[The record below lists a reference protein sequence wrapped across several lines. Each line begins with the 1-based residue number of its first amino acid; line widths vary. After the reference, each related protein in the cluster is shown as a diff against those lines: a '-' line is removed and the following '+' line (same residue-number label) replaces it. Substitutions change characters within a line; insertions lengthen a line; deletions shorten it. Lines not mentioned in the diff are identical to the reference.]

1 MFAFA
6 AFAIGTIVQEFV
18 RGVRARKAMTGER
31 APLAFVTLIRRNRRR
46 YGGYT
51 VHFGMAVLFI
61 GVAASSAF
69 QHVHT
74 VQLKKGQSTEI
85 GRGYTARYDG
95 PTSRID
101 VDADGVERLVFG
113 AKLTVSKK
121 DKKVAVLK
129 PERGYY
135 PIEGAPFA
143 GAVGRYFDGESTSEI
158 AMKAGLGLDIWSA
171 VTPDLDPT
179 LAIVK
184 KGDAVFKQASGKLSA
199 QDYSTAL
206 GTTIRSLTDN
216 YAKSAPPATFR
227 LIVSPMVTW
236 IWLGALL
243 VFLGGL
249 ICIWPT
255 ADLAHRR
262 ATAGYAAR
270 VARELGR
277 ARRSARSR
285 APDGRRWRWLG
296 CWWRQA
302 RPGGRSPARCVAAA
316 RRPRTPS
323 TSRSWR
329 ISRPPRRRATARS
342 ARPRW
347 TSAPASSPKR
357 TTRRST
363 ASCAPRPSSC
373 CAA

>member
-1 MFAFA
+1 
-6 AFAIGTIVQEFV
+6 
-18 RGVRARKAMTGER
+18 MTGEA

-46 YGGYT
+46 YGGY
-51 VHFGMAVLFI
+51 VIHFGMAVLFI

-74 VQLKKGQSTEI
+74 VQLHKGQTTDI
-85 GRGYTARYDG
+85 GRGYTVRYDG

-101 VDADGVERLVFG
+101 VAQDGVERLVFG
-113 AKLTVSKK
+113 AKLTVVK
-121 DKKVAVLK
+121 DKKAVSVLR

-158 AMKAGLGLDIWSA
+158 AMKAGLGIDIWTA

-179 LAIVK
+179 LANVK
-184 KGDAVFKQASGKLSA
+184 KGDAVFKDAAGKMDR
-199 QDYSTAL
+199 QDYATAL
-206 GTTIRSLTDN
+206 GTAIRGLTDN

-249 ICIWPT
+249 IVIWPT

-262 ATAGYAAR
+262 ATASYAAR
-270 VARELGR
+270 VARELG
-277 ARRSARSR
+277 
-285 APDGRRWRWLG
+285 PT
-296 CWWRQA
+296 
-302 RPGGRSPARCVAAA
+302 RPG
-316 RRPRTPS
+316 
-323 TSRSWR
+323 
-329 ISRPPRRRATARS
+329 RA
-342 ARPRW
+342 
-347 TSAPASSPKR
+347 
-357 TTRRST
+357 
-363 ASCAPRPSSC
+363 
-373 CAA
+373 